1 MRRSPHHFV
10 TPRQH
15 VKPPPL
21 DDPPTLPPPVIT
33 PAIRQSPKRTL
44 PPITNRSKHLT
55 LQEVLAQN
63 RARRGSRIPVPRREI
78 DEEKFYDP
86 PTYRRNYVK
95 NGFIV
100 HK

>member
-1 MRRSPHHFV
+1 MPS
-10 TPRQH
+10 
-15 VKPPPL
+15 PPPL
-21 DDPPTLPPPVIT
+21 KTYRHDEFS
-33 PAIRQSPKRTL
+33 SPRYQKPQQLSPRSTINNRRSL
-44 PPITNRSKHLT
+44 PPIGNKSKYLT

-63 RARRGSRIPVPRREI
+63 RAQRGSRIPVPRREVYEDQI
-78 DEEKFYDP
+78 YDL